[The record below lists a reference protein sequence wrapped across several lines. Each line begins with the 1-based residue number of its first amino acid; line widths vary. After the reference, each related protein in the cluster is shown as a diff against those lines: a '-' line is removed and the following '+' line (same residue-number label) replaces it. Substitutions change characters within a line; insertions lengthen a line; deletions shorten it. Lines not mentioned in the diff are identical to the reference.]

1 VGECSLAELNQGN
14 HSQKGNFK
22 MGLMPGSSHATV
34 GFVRFYALSSAA
46 AKAGGDKLA
55 QSCKL
60 INHFGGKT
68 DGEYKVP
75 KRWALEKGLGFA
87 NLPLYGDPKVQEAIN
102 SWGDAELERQ
112 QAQLARSKEGL
123 TRFWGAWD
131 ISARE
136 QISAAVSGQVS
147 VRQALTSMEKRW
159 AELR

>member
-1 VGECSLAELNQGN
+1 MA
-14 HSQKGNFK
+14 
-22 MGLMPGSSHATV
+22 LMPGSSHGTV

-46 AKAGGDKLA
+46 AKAGGDKVA

-60 INHFGGKT
+60 LNYFGGKT
-68 DGEYKVP
+68 DGEYKVV

-87 NLPLYGDPKVQEAIN
+87 NLPLYDDPQVQKAIN
-102 SWGDAELERQ
+102 TWGDAKLERQ

-123 TRFWGAWD
+123 TRYWGTWD

-147 VRQALTSMEKRW
+147 VQQALTSMEKRW